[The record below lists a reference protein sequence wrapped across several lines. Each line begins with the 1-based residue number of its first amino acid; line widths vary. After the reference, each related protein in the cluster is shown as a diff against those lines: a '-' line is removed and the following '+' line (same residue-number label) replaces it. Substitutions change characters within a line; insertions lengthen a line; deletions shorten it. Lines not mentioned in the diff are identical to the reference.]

1 MLPVLDNS
9 MLLLGLVTANLVL
22 RVKIVTLLMEL
33 TLPIT
38 TRARKLLQTVSL
50 ATTVQLMIS
59 AV

>member
-1 MLPVLDNS
+1 

-33 TLPIT
+33 TLPII